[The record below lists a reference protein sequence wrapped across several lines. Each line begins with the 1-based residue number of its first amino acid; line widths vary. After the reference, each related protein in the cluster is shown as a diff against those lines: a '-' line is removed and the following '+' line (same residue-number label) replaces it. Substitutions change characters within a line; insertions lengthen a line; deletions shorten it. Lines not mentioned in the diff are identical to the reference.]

1 MKYKS
6 NTLSTTIRLV
16 IIITIIM
23 CMLICGAFY
32 LINNRQKQALYNNY
46 NLSIN
51 DTIAV
56 YEIQKNVNEYIIVAI
71 IILVISSMLYIL
83 INYISY
89 KNEKKELQEIL
100 KNVEKIYKNDYSFI
114 VEETSKGIF
123 QSELYKLFIKL
134 QEYAKEIET
143 DRNKLNSYL
152 SDISHQIR
160 TPLFSVTVLVDNLI
174 ENNHLSKEEEKEY
187 LNKISLQLDKI
198 SWLVDNLLKMAQLDT
213 KAINMN
219 KNKIYVKEIVKD
231 VLKNL
236 EVMIDLK
243 ASKIKIKGNDEVSF
257 IGDFKWSL
265 EALTNI
271 LKNSLEH
278 SENGSNI
285 YINYEENPLYTEI
298 KIKDTGCGM
307 DKEDLKHIF
316 DRFYKGKNSNK
327 DSFGIGLS
335 LAKEIIDL
343 QDGEINVK
351 SKLNIGTEF
360 SIRFIKKS

>member
-6 NTLSTTIRLV
+6 NTLSTAIRLV

-32 LINNRQKQALYNNY
+32 FINNRQKQALYNNY

-134 QEYAKEIET
+134 QEYAKKIEN

-174 ENNHLSKEEEKEY
+174 ENKNLSNEEKKEY

-236 EVMIDLK
+236 EVMIELK
-243 ASKIKIKGNDEVSF
+243 ESKIQIKGNDEVSF

-278 SENGSNI
+278 SEHGSNI